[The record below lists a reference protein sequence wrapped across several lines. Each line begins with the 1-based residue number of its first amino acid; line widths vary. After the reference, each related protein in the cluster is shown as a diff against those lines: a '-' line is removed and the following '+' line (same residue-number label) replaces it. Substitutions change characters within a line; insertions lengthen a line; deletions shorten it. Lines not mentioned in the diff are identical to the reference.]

1 MTKWIFVLLAVVLSA
16 AEPERV
22 VVRPQDSGAALV
34 NPGMG
39 WVFHHYDNSLRNYG
53 VNLAPSDTVDEFPGA
68 STVYLRLAWSY
79 IEPEEG
85 RFNWAVVD
93 TPAQRWIAKGK
104 KVAFR
109 FTASETNRDQ
119 PYATPE
125 WVRKAGAKGYFYSYG
140 KGIDPQGANWEPD
153 FDDPIFLEKLDHFL
167 AAAGARYDGN
177 PEVAFIDVGTLGAW
191 GEGHTTPSTKKFYPA
206 ATVIHQIDLY
216 HKHFPHS
223 LVVVNDDFSIQGR
236 GIELFGYSRGLG
248 MGFRDDSILVEKPP
262 HSYYHAFLAT
272 QFWPTLPVV
281 LESEHY
287 GPSFKS
293 GAWGDGSLYLK
304 AIEEYH
310 ASYASV
316 HWTPREF
323 LKANGPLIDK
333 INLRLGYRLQLLE
346 ASWPAEVSAAST
358 MLVGYRWRNNGV
370 APCLPG
376 GHPAITLKDDK
387 GGIAAVFTD
396 EEFNMRDLPVAE
408 PDKAEA
414 IGRELKTAAGQRFPQ
429 SARALAQFGLPP
441 ANILKPGDYSVY
453 ISVGTRTGT
462 PQIALPLKDD
472 DGQHRYKL
480 GDVRVLAA
488 GAIPAATPQSTADWW

>member
-1 MTKWIFVLLAVVLSA
+1 MRRWIFVLLAGVLSA

-22 VVRPQDSGAALV
+22 VVRPADTGAALV

-39 WVFHHYDNSLRNYG
+39 WVFHHYDNSIRRYG
-53 VNLAPSDTVDEFPGA
+53 LQLAPSDTVEDFPGA

-104 KVAFR
+104 KIALR
-109 FTASETNRDQ
+109 FTSSETERDQ

-125 WVRKAGAKGYFYSYG
+125 WVRKAGAKGYFYVDG
-140 KGIDPQGANWEPD
+140 KIDPHGRNWEPD
-153 FDDPIFLEKLDHFL
+153 YDDPIFFEKLDHFL
-167 AAAGARYDGN
+167 AAAAARYDGN
-177 PEVAFIDVGTLGAW
+177 PEVAFFDLGALGAW
-191 GEGHTTPSTKKFYPA
+191 GEGHTVASTHVVYPA
-206 ATVIHQIDLY
+206 ATVRRYIDLY
-216 HKHFPHS
+216 HKHFQRS
-223 LVVVNDDFSIQGR
+223 VVVVNDDFSIQGR
-236 GIELFGYSRGLG
+236 GIEIFNYARERG

-262 HSYYHAFLAT
+262 RSYYHAYLAT
-272 QFWPTLPVV
+272 QFWPQLPVV

-287 GPSFKS
+287 GPSARS

-316 HWTPREF
+316 HWYPREF
-323 LKANGPLIDK
+323 LKLNRELVDH
-333 INLRLGYRLQLLE
+333 INLRLGYRLQLME
-346 ASWPAEVSAAST
+346 ASWPAEVEAHSM
-358 MLVGYRWRNNGV
+358 MLVGYRWRNAGV

-376 GHPAITLKDDK
+376 GHPAITLKDEQ
-387 GGIAAVFTD
+387 GGIAGVFAD
-396 EEFNMRDLPVAE
+396 EEFDMRALPVAE
-408 PDKAEA
+408 PGKAEP
-414 IGRELKTAAGQRFPQ
+414 IGRELKQGNERLPQAAR
-429 SARALAQFGLPP
+429 SLAQFGLPP
-441 ANILKPGDYSVY
+441 ANVLKPGAYSVY

-462 PQIALPLKDD
+462 PQIALPLAGD

-480 GDVRVLAA
+480 GSVRVTAP
-488 GAIPAATPQSTADWW
+488 GSGPAVTPQSTGDWW